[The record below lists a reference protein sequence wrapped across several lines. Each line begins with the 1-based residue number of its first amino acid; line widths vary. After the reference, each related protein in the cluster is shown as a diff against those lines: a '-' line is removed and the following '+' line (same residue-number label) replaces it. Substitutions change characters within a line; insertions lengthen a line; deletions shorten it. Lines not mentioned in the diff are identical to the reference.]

1 MIFETVVSTLS
12 PTGEVHLAP
21 MGVRYEGEGAEAVV
35 VLMPFKPSKTLDNI
49 LATRCAVLNLTTDVR
64 VFAGCVTGHRDWPMV
79 ALDGFAGHRLQNVL
93 AWVELALTGD
103 QDDALRPTLRMRRG
117 RQGVVG
123 AFLGFNRAQAAVIE
137 GAVLVSRL
145 GMLPRDKVE
154 TEMDYL
160 QIAIDKTAGERE
172 LEAWEWLYAAVQDFY
187 ARNPEAG

>member
-1 MIFETVVSTLS
+1 
-12 PTGEVHLAP
+12 

-103 QDDALRPTLRMRRG
+103 HPENPTLSLPCRDVFARG
-117 RQGVVG
+117 QRPVQVTGPVEAV
-123 AFLGFNRAQAAVIE
+123 ADEKVATHRGFWDTR
-137 GAVLVSRL
+137 
-145 GMLPRDKVE
+145 
-154 TEMDYL
+154 
-160 QIAIDKTAGERE
+160 ER
-172 LEAWEWLYAAVQDFY
+172 
-187 ARNPEAG
+187 